1 MAISDRLLTK
11 FKKSIGDMN
20 ECDSPE
26 DEYYL
31 QFLEMA
37 KADLLS
43 DDISEKQ
50 LNSELGQSLVVLY
63 AQQRMNGVDIASD
76 LTISLLRNKLAL
88 ITKGDKVEANQ

>member
-1 MAISDRLLTK
+1 
-11 FKKSIGDMN
+11 MN
-20 ECDSPE
+20 ECESPE

-50 LNSELGQSLVVLY
+50 LDSELGQSLIVLY
-63 AQQRMNGVDIASD
+63 AEQRMNGVDIASD
-76 LTISLLRNKLAL
+76 LTISLLRNKLSL
-88 ITKGDKVEANQ
+88 MTKGDRFMEDNE